1 LRDAWTIFRREFRT
15 FVRSRAYLLGT
26 LFGPLMIA
34 LFFVLPVW
42 FMSGGGDR
50 LVAIVDGTGRGL
62 GAQVS
67 IALRESQA
75 IEGVPQRP
83 PRVRVEVAEIERAY
97 GSMPDSLEVR
107 YRSWVAAD
115 SLDGFLWLPA
125 GVVDGAEARYVGEN
139 ATSFGE
145 MGELRSAVQ
154 RAVQVDRLRRAGIDP
169 GAVGSTLRP
178 VRLEVNKT
186 EGGATAGTP
195 DTIIVLAQFMGFV
208 AYFLII
214 LYGYAVA
221 RGVQEEKRD
230 RIVEILMS
238 SVRPRSIMTGKV
250 FGIGAAGLLQISI
263 WAGFAALAFAF
274 GGELVGRLGV
284 PEPRLPDV
292 PIRVWGVF
300 LLWFVVGF
308 LLYASLYA
316 AIGAIST
323 SEHEVQQLQFP
334 VMMPLMVGFFMIFAV
349 FSDPNGTVAVAGS
362 LIPFT
367 SPIVMPIRDA
377 VTGVPPLELAG
388 SLAILVA
395 TCALMLALG
404 GLVYRVSILATGRRP
419 SPKQLWRWVRAG

>member
-1 LRDAWTIFRREFRT
+1 MRDAWTIFRREFRA

-26 LFGPLMIA
+26 LFGPFMIA

-42 FMSGGGDR
+42 FMSGGAGR
-50 LVAIVDGTGRGL
+50 HVAIVDGTGRGL
-62 GAQVS
+62 GDQVS
-67 IALRESQA
+67 TTLREPA
-75 IEGVPQRP
+75 GIEGVAARP
-83 PRVRVEVAEIERAY
+83 PRFRVDVTAVARTH
-97 GSMPDSLEVR
+97 GPLPDSLDDR
-107 YRSWVAAD
+107 YRARVAAD

-125 GVVDGAEARYVGEN
+125 GILDGAEARYVGKN

-145 MGELRSAVQ
+145 MGELRSALQ
-154 RAVQVDRLRRAGIDP
+154 RAVQVERLRRAGIEP
-169 GAVGSTLRP
+169 GAVGSALRP
-178 VRLEVNKT
+178 VRLEVSKA

-195 DTIIVLAQFMGFV
+195 DTIVVLTQFMAFV

-250 FGIGAAGLLQISI
+250 FGIGSAGLLQISI

-274 GGELVGRLGV
+274 GSELVGRLGV
-284 PEPRLPDV
+284 PPPQLPDV
-292 PIRVWGVF
+292 PLRVWGIF
-300 LLWFVVGF
+300 LAWFLIGF

-316 AIGAIST
+316 AVGAIST
-323 SEHEVQQLQFP
+323 SETEVQQLQFP
-334 VMMPLMVGFFMIFAV
+334 VMLPLMIGFFMVFAV
-349 FSDPNGTVAVAGS
+349 FDDPDGTVARAGS

-377 VTGVPPLELAG
+377 VTGVPPPEVAASFALLVFTCVF
-388 SLAILVA
+388 SLW
-395 TCALMLALG
+395 LG
-404 GLVYRVSILATGRRP
+404 GRIYRVSILATGKRP
-419 SPKQLWRWVRAG
+419 SPRQLWRWMRAG

>member
-50 LVAIVDGTGRGL
+50 HLAIVDGTGRGL
-62 GAQVS
+62 GDQVS
-67 IALRESQA
+67 AALREPQA
-75 IEGVPQRP
+75 IEGVRQRP

>member
-1 LRDAWTIFRREFRT
+1 MRDGWTIFRREFLA
-15 FVRSRAYLLGT
+15 FVRSRAYVLGT

-42 FMSGGGDR
+42 FMSGRGDR
-50 LVAIVDGTGRGL
+50 HLAIVDGTGRGL
-62 GAQVS
+62 GEQVS
-67 IALRESQA
+67 LALREPAA
-75 IEGVPQRP
+75 IEGVERRRE
-83 PRVRVEVAEIERAY
+83 RVRVDVAEVGRMYAP
-97 GSMPDSLEVR
+97 MPDSLEAG
-107 YRSWVAAD
+107 YRERVAAD

-145 MGELRSAVQ
+145 MGELKAALQ
-154 RAVQVDRLRRAGIDP
+154 RAVQIERLRSSGIDP
-169 GAVGSTLRP
+169 VAVGSTLRP
-178 VRLEVNKT
+178 VRLDVSKPA
-186 EGGATAGTP
+186 GGATAGTP
-195 DTIIVLAQFMGFV
+195 DAIIVLAQFMGFV

-238 SVRPRSIMTGKV
+238 SVRPRSIMAGKV
-250 FGIGAAGLLQISI
+250 FGIGAAGLLQITI

-284 PEPRLPDV
+284 PAPRLPDV
-292 PIRVWGVF
+292 PLWVWGIF
-300 LLWFVVGF
+300 LVWFLVGF

-316 AIGAIST
+316 AVGAIST
-323 SEHEVQQLQFP
+323 SETEVQQLQFP
-334 VMMPLMVGFFMIFAV
+334 VMLPLMIGFFMIFAV
-349 FSDPNGTVAVAGS
+349 FSDPNGTVAVSGS

-388 SLAILVA
+388 SFAILVV
-395 TCALMLALG
+395 TCGLLLWLG
-404 GLVYRVSILATGRRP
+404 GLIYRVSILATGSRP
-419 SPKQLWRWVRAG
+419 SPRQLWRWMRAG

>member
-1 LRDAWTIFRREFRT
+1 MRDAWTIFRREFRT

-50 LVAIVDGTGRGL
+50 HLAIVDGTGRGL
-62 GAQVS
+62 GDQVS
-67 IALRESQA
+67 AALREPQA
-75 IEGVPQRP
+75 IEGVRQRP

>member
-1 LRDAWTIFRREFRT
+1 VRDAWTIFRREFRA

-42 FMSGGGDR
+42 FMSGGGGQH
-50 LVAIVDGTGRGL
+50 VAIVDGTGRGL
-62 GAQVS
+62 GEQVS
-67 IALRESQA
+67 AALREPQS
-75 IEGVPQRP
+75 IEGVER
-83 PRVRVEVAEIERAY
+83 RREKIRVEIAEIDRTY
-97 GSMPDSLEVR
+97 GSMPDSLEAR
-107 YRSWVAAD
+107 YRDWVAAD

-125 GVVDGAEARYVGEN
+125 GVVNGAEARYVGEN

-145 MGELRSAVQ
+145 MGELRAALQ
-154 RAVQVDRLRRAGIDP
+154 RAVQVERLRRSGIDP

-178 VRLEVNKT
+178 VRLQVSKP

-238 SVRPRSIMTGKV
+238 SVRPGSIMAGKV
-250 FGIGAAGLLQISI
+250 LGIGAAGLLQISL

-284 PEPRLPDV
+284 PEPRLPEV
-292 PIRVWGVF
+292 PLRVWGVF
-300 LLWFVVGF
+300 LAWFVVGF

-316 AIGAIST
+316 AVGAVST
-323 SEHEVQQLQFP
+323 SETEVQQLQFP
-334 VMMPLMVGFFMIFAV
+334 VMLPLMVGFFMIFAV

-377 VTGVPPLELAG
+377 VTGVPAFELGASFG
-388 SLAILVA
+388 MLLLACVL
-395 TCALMLALG
+395 LLWLG
-404 GLVYRVSILATGRRP
+404 GVIYRVSILAIGRRP
-419 SPKQLWRWVRAG
+419 SPGELWRWMRAG